1 MKRVLWVSR
10 HDPHPVQLSALPQ
23 YLADEVKLTKLPG
36 FRSAEDI
43 VQTYREGGFDD
54 MVIVAPLSVIAR
66 VVDFGIRPLWSE
78 SVEEADPAKAHYRGG
93 GGKWFRFVR
102 FRRIKALHLEFED

>member
-10 HDPHPVQLSALPQ
+10 HTPHPVQLPALEQ
-23 YLADEVKLTKLPG
+23 YLGDSVEITKLPG

-43 VQTYREGGFDD
+43 VQNFREGQYDD

-66 VVDFGIRPLWSE
+66 VVDLGVRPLWSE
-78 SVEEADPAKAHYRGG
+78 AAEEPDRSRAHFQGG